1 MIAPAV
7 TVRLAP
13 PLRAMAIRITPAV
26 PTTPKELPKA
36 KLNRAGSKKA
46 TRMKVLG
53 VMSCAPPQTKKATV
67 PPARHRAVSSPI
79 RTRIRS
85 TFTEVFIPVRVIWTR
100 SAARCPRCSPTR
112 KKHTSPTSRA
122 KNWGSPMTIQ
132 QATQARNTPN
142 AAKRSTFFSPFI
154 PLRPRWDTFS
164 SRNTTI
170 VPCRRSARSP
180 PQGCQSRCVPPVCRH
195 YSIFSL
201 QCHPV
206 FQHGPPFPFRP
217 VPPFFSKKGMV

>member
-1 MIAPAV
+1 MCASPDEEGH
-7 TVRLAP
+7 RP
-13 PLRAMAIRITPAV
+13 PR
-26 PTTPKELPKA
+26 
-36 KLNRAGSKKA
+36 
-46 TRMKVLG
+46 
-53 VMSCAPPQTKKATV
+53 PPQGGEQ
-67 PPARHRAVSSPI
+67 PDQD
-79 RTRIRS
+79 RIRS
-85 TFTEVFIPVRVIWTR
+85 TFTEVFIPSGSFGQVSR
-100 SAARCPRCSPTR
+100 RCPRSADQEKAHQP
-112 KKHTSPTSRA
+112 HQQGQ
-122 KNWGSPMTIQ
+122 NWGSPMTIQ

-206 FQHGPPFPFRP
+206 FQHGPSISFSSC
-217 VPPFFSKKGMV
+217 PPFLFQKRYGIINSQSIWTILFFGAGPLSDHFVVRLPLPGIVPMPLAYWTH